1 MAPKPQPPRR
11 APAQPRRSSPS
22 GMTSAWLV
30 LMISLP
36 PHPSS
41 LRVRAWRKLKA
52 LGAVALKKS
61 VYLLPFTPEHVEQFQ
76 WLSQEVQKDGGE
88 ATLLKVDQIE
98 NMARAEVIRLF
109 NEARNQDY
117 RELIEQ
123 YRKVAR
129 GAPRKP
135 GASRQQE
142 ALARLTRDV
151 QRIREI
157 DFFDAPGYE
166 EVKRL
171 RETVE
176 MRLQPSHAPAAPP
189 PRVSIDSL
197 KGRRWV
203 TRPRPHI
210 DRIGSAW
217 LIRRFV
223 DPDAEILFA
232 PPEEF
237 PADAIAF
244 DALGAA
250 FGHQGEDCTFETFI
264 KKCGLRDRR
273 LAALGEIVHEA
284 DLRDQK
290 FRREEARGVDL
301 AIRGLLAASKDD
313 HEVLD
318 RGLALFDSLYAG
330 LSAGGRST

>member
-1 MAPKPQPPRR
+1 MAGP
-11 APAQPRRSSPS
+11 
-22 GMTSAWLV
+22 AWLV

-41 LRVRAWRKLKA
+41 LRVRAWRKLRA

-88 ATLLKVDQIE
+88 ATLLKVDRIE
-98 NMARAEVIRLF
+98 NMARADVVRLF
-109 NEARNQDY
+109 HEARNQEY
-117 RELIEQ
+117 RELIER

-129 GAPRKP
+129 GLPRKGGP
-135 GASRQQE
+135 SRQHD
-142 ALARLTRDV
+142 ALIRLTRDI

-157 DFFDAPGYE
+157 DFFEAPGYE

-171 RETVE
+171 RDTIE
-176 MRLQPSHAPAAPP
+176 MRLQPPPTPAAPP
-189 PRVSIDSL
+189 PRVALESL

-217 LIRRFV
+217 LVRRFV
-223 DPDAEILFA
+223 DPNAKILFA
-232 PPEEF
+232 PPDDF
-237 PADAIAF
+237 PADAIPF

-250 FGHQGEDCTFETFI
+250 FGHQGEDCTFETFL

-273 LAALGEIVHEA
+273 LAALAEIVHEA

-290 FRREEARGVDL
+290 FRREEARGIDL
-301 AIRGLLAASKDD
+301 AIRGFLALSKDD
-313 HEVLD
+313 DEVLA
-318 RGLALFDSLYAG
+318 RGLVLFDSLYAA
-330 LSAGGRST
+330 LSGGSRST